1 MQRYKTVN
9 FVIIDTKQYIIK
21 VKYCICC
28 QSSEDF
34 YYFCS
39 MKKEALVRRLC
50 ILLFLSVCLF
60 VFWGTKRGLWID
72 RTKGSLINIDTLLT
86 RNLLDSARNE
96 LDEISLNRIQSKAD
110 SAYYF
115 LLNTETNY
123 RLHGPNPSDSSICY
137 SVNYYESTNNKEL
150 LARAYY
156 YKGYSKN

>member
-1 MQRYKTVN
+1 
-9 FVIIDTKQYIIK
+9 
-21 VKYCICC
+21 
-28 QSSEDF
+28 
-34 YYFCS
+34 

-156 YKGYSKN
+156 YKGVSVYYTNNIEKAISYTNSTLAFDF